1 MSLKVEDIE
10 VAYGRRTVIRGLSL
24 PELPAGSLVA
34 LVGPNGAGKSTLLR
48 ALAGLE
54 RMRGRLSLGE
64 RDLTA
69 LAHAERSRLL
79 AYMPQQLPPG
89 IALGV
94 LESVVA
100 ALRVGGEGDVLRAAF
115 TALARIGI
123 EDLAGHS
130 LDSLSGGQRQL
141 VSLAQLI
148 ARRPQVL
155 LLDEPT
161 SALDLHYQLRVMDC
175 VRERVREHR
184 LMALAVLHDINL
196 AAACADF
203 LVVLHGGRLYASGAP
218 EEVLTP
224 RLLADVYG
232 VEARVERCSRG
243 RLQVLVDRALTPLE
257 RSTLQRSLEV
267 TGAGGYS

>member
-1 MSLKVEDIE
+1 MSLKAANIS
-10 VAYGRRTVIRGLSL
+10 VAYGRRQVLHGLSL
-24 PELPAGSLVA
+24 SELQPGGLVA

-54 RMRGRLSLGE
+54 RMQGELTLGGQDLTRISSGE
-64 RDLTA
+64 RART
-69 LAHAERSRLL
+69 L

-94 LESVVA
+94 LESVLA
-100 ALRVGGEGDVLRAAF
+100 ALRVSEEGEVLARAF
-115 TALARIGI
+115 DALARIGI
-123 EDLAGHS
+123 ENLADHS
-130 LDSLSGGQRQL
+130 LDGLSGGQRQL

-175 VRERVREHR
+175 VRDLVREHQ
-184 LMALAVLHDINL
+184 LLAVAVLHDINL
-196 AAACADF
+196 AASCADQ
-203 LVVLHGGRLYASGAP
+203 LVVMRAGRIHVSGTP
-218 EEVLTP
+218 DEVLTP
-224 RLLADVYG
+224 QLLAEVYG

-243 RLQVLVDRALTPLE
+243 RLQVLVDRALPAA
-257 RSTLQRSLEV
+257 QRR
-267 TGAGGYS
+267 A

>member
-1 MSLKVEDIE
+1 MTLRAENIS
-10 VAYGRRTVIRGLSL
+10 VAYGRRQILHGLSL
-24 PELPAGSLVA
+24 PELQPGSLVA

-54 RMRGRLSLGE
+54 DMQGSLTLGGQNLTRIGGGE
-64 RDLTA
+64 RART
-69 LAHAERSRLL
+69 L

-94 LESVVA
+94 LESVLA
-100 ALRVGGEGDVLRAAF
+100 ALRVGGDGEVLARAF
-115 TALARIGI
+115 DALARIGI
-123 EDLAGHS
+123 EELAEHS
-130 LDSLSGGQRQL
+130 LDGLSGGQRQL

-175 VRERVREHR
+175 VRDLVREHQ
-184 LMALAVLHDINL
+184 LLAVAVLHDINL
-196 AAACADF
+196 AASCADQ
-203 LVVLHGGRLYASGAP
+203 LVVMRAGRIHASGTP
-218 EEVLTP
+218 DEVLTP
-224 RLLADVYG
+224 QLLAEVYG

-243 RLQVLVDRALTPLE
+243 RLQVLVDRALMSD
-257 RSTLQRSLEV
+257 RR
-267 TGAGGYS
+267 G

>member
-1 MSLKVEDIE
+1 VNLKVDGIQ
-10 VAYGRRTVIRGLSL
+10 VAYGRRQIIHDLTL
-24 PELPAGSLVA
+24 PELPTGSLVA

-54 RMRGRLSLGE
+54 RMRGQLSLGG
-64 RDLTA
+64 RDLLQLNPT
-69 LAHAERSRLL
+69 ERARLL

-94 LESVVA
+94 LESVLA
-100 ALRVGGEGDVLRAAF
+100 ALRVGNESDVLRAAF
-115 TALARIGI
+115 EALARIGI
-123 EDLAGHS
+123 ESLAEQS

-148 ARRPQVL
+148 ARKPQVL

-161 SALDLHYQLRVMDC
+161 SALDLHYQLRVMDS
-175 VRERVREHR
+175 VRELVREHQ

-196 AAACADF
+196 AAASADF
-203 LVVLHGGRLYASGAP
+203 LVVLHNGRLYARGAP
-218 EEVLTP
+218 QDILTP

-243 RLQVLVDRALTPLE
+243 RLQVLVDRALTPAE
-257 RSTLQRSLEV
+257 R
-267 TGAGGYS
+267 A